1 MRPSL
6 KILSI
11 CCLIFGHL
19 SAQID
24 SCSNMVKGKILDV
37 ETKEP
42 IPYVSIK
49 VKNTDKYT
57 MTNISGEFNI
67 SGLCTDKNTLI
78 ISCFGYCDSICQDYH
93 QHGKMRHIYLTQ
105 EVSDLETVTIQA
117 NKTKEEG
124 TETISQ
130 ISLERDQ
137 LKSNPTQS
145 LATAIS
151 EKQGVSLI
159 STGTNVQLP
168 VIHGLYGNRIL
179 ILNNGIKHGFQN
191 WGTEHAPEIDI
202 SSTDNVTI
210 IKGASGV
217 RFGPDALAGAIIVE
231 SNPLYLN
238 ETLYTEL
245 GTNYQTNGKGYNS
258 HFQLGKGTKKW
269 SYFFINGNYTKV
281 GDRHSPDYSLTN
293 SGKEEYALGG
303 WVALSLES
311 LGYQINV

>member
-11 CCLIFGHL
+11 CCLIFGHYPL
-19 SAQID
+19 SD

-168 VIHGLYGNRIL
+168 VIHGL
-179 ILNNGIKHGFQN
+179 
-191 WGTEHAPEIDI
+191 
-202 SSTDNVTI
+202 
-210 IKGASGV
+210 
-217 RFGPDALAGAIIVE
+217 
-231 SNPLYLN
+231 
-238 ETLYTEL
+238 
-245 GTNYQTNGKGYNS
+245 
-258 HFQLGKGTKKW
+258 
-269 SYFFINGNYTKV
+269 
-281 GDRHSPDYSLTN
+281 
-293 SGKEEYALGG
+293 
-303 WVALSLES
+303 
-311 LGYQINV
+311 